1 MTMRLK
7 KDKRVLGVRG
17 ACRMTRSK
25 FTIAVSFVL
34 AMLIS
39 SAPIGAQKK
48 DDKQDKRA
56 ERSKKDAGLPEV
68 IFDES
73 VNPATADLTYG
84 VGGKDHAP
92 DLTGTFTFIEE
103 DMEQSQPKFDVKDSH
118 DNRWRV
124 KLGEEVKSE
133 TAASHLIW
141 AMGYYVDT
149 DYYVDQFKVEGLP
162 KLRRGEKLVSEGG
175 VVRSARLELK
185 VKDVKK
191 LGTWS
196 WSDNPFV
203 GTKEFNGLRVMM
215 ALVNNW
221 DSTTINNSIYEVGG
235 QRHYAV
241 TDLGAS
247 FGKTGNSIERSKSNM
262 KDYVD
267 SKFIEKTSPEYV
279 DFVLH
284 SRPFLPTVVD
294 VPNYIHR
301 VKVTDVATHIPRA
314 DAKWIGLRLAMLS
327 DRQIRDCFTSS
338 GYSPEQVEGYTKAI
352 EKRIADLNAL

>member
-1 MTMRLK
+1 
-7 KDKRVLGVRG
+7 
-17 ACRMTRSK
+17 MTRSR
-25 FTIAVSFVL
+25 FMLATSFVL

-39 SAPIGAQKK
+39 SVPISAQKEEQ
-48 DDKQDKRA
+48 KQAKRA
-56 ERSKKDAGLPEV
+56 ERAKKDAGLPQV
-68 IFDES
+68 IFDDS

-84 VGGKDHAP
+84 VGGKEHAP

-103 DMEQSQPKFDVKDSH
+103 DMEQSQPKFDIKDSQG
-118 DNRWRV
+118 NRWRV

-133 TAASHLIW
+133 TAATHLIW

-149 DYYVDQFKVEGLP
+149 DYYVDELKVEGLP
-162 KLRRGEKLVSEGG
+162 KLRRGEKLVSERGI
-175 VVRSARLELK
+175 VRSVRLELK
-185 VKDVKK
+185 PKDVKK

-196 WSDNPFV
+196 WSENPFV

-221 DSTTINNSIYEVGG
+221 DATTINNSIYEVNG
-235 QRHYAV
+235 QRRYAV

-267 SKFIEKTSPEYV
+267 SKFIEKTMPEYV
-279 DFVLH
+279 DFVFH

-294 VPNYIHR
+294 VPNYVHR
-301 VKVTDVATHIPRA
+301 TKVTGVATHIPRA
-314 DAKWIGLRLAMLS
+314 DAKWIGQRLAMLS
-327 DRQIRDCFTSS
+327 DQQIRDCFKSS
-338 GYSPEQVEGYTKAI
+338 GYSPEQVDGYAKAL
-352 EKRIADLNAL
+352 EKRIADVNAL